1 MNLLT
6 KNSSI
11 QVIKGR
17 LSKTVL
23 SNFAESMKKNYS
35 DRKYI
40 VISIVMVLGLIFLAR
55 LFYVQVVEEKYALSA
70 DNNAIKKKT
79 IFPARG
85 IIYDRN
91 NKILVAN
98 DIAYDLMV
106 IPRQV
111 KDLDTNRFCS
121 LLQISREAFE
131 SRINKASKYSWYKAS
146 LFLGQIPKNE
156 FSYLQE
162 TLYEFKG
169 FYTQERTLRRY
180 PYHSGALN
188 LGDIGEVNRKDIDKD
203 PYYRS
208 GDYIGKSGIEKF
220 YENELRGKKGVEYLL
235 VDVLS
240 RTKGSYKEG
249 RFDTLA
255 VNGQN
260 LFTSLDAEL
269 QVYGERL
276 MKNKLGS
283 IVAIEPSSGEI
294 LSLVSSPSYDPTLL
308 VGRNRGKNF
317 NMLVNDSLK
326 PLYNRALMAAYP
338 PGSTFKMLN
347 ALIALDEGVVNT
359 STEFSCA
366 GPSATPIKCSHNHST
381 PLAMVYGIQQSCNP
395 YFWNTFRATLN
406 NPLLGDVKKGYE
418 SWYHKVRSFGLG
430 QKFNTDLM
438 YEKAGNVPS
447 VEYYDKVY
455 RGSWNAL
462 TVRSLSIGQG
472 ELLITPLQLANLTA
486 AIANRGFYYPP
497 HLVTSVGNKENVI
510 SNYKEKKLVDIKR
523 ENFEPIIEGMEKVVQ
538 VGGTARR
545 GALDSVA
552 VCGKTGTVQNPH
564 GRDHS
569 IFIAFAPK
577 DDPKI
582 AIAVVVENSGDY
594 GGTWAAPI
602 ASLMMEMYLNREV
615 VRKEKEKRILE
626 ADLINQD

>member
-1 MNLLT
+1 
-6 KNSSI
+6 
-11 QVIKGR
+11 
-17 LSKTVL
+17 
-23 SNFAESMKKNYS
+23 MKKNYS

-40 VISIVMVLGLIFLAR
+40 IISIVVVLGLIFLSR
-55 LFYVQVVEEKYALSA
+55 LFYVQILDEKYALSA

-79 IFPARG
+79 IYPARG

-91 NKILVAN
+91 GKILVAN
-98 DIAYDLMV
+98 DVAYDLMV

-111 KDLDTNRFCS
+111 KNIDTTRFCD
-121 LLQISREAFE
+121 LLQISKEDFE
-131 SRINKASKYSWYKAS
+131 KRIKKAAKYSRYKAS
-146 LFLGQIPKNE
+146 LFLGQIPKKE
-156 FSYLQE
+156 FAYLQE

-188 LGDIGEVNRKDIDKD
+188 LGDIGEVNRKDLDRD
-203 PYYRS
+203 EYYRS
-208 GDYIGKSGIEKF
+208 GDYIGKSGIEKY
-220 YENELRGKKGVEYLL
+220 YEKELRGKKGVEYLL
-235 VDVLS
+235 VDVLN
-240 RTKGSYKEG
+240 RAKGSYKDG

-255 VNGQN
+255 INGKN

-269 QVYGERL
+269 QVYGEQL
-276 MKNKLGS
+276 MNNKLGS

-294 LSLVSSPSYDPTLL
+294 LSLVSSPAYDPALL

-317 NMLVNDSLK
+317 NKLVTDSLK

-338 PGSTFKMLN
+338 PGSTFKMIN
-347 ALIALDEGVVNT
+347 ALIALDVDVV
-359 STEFSCA
+359 SIETEFFCA
-366 GPSATPIKCSHNHST
+366 GTVAKPIKCSHNHIT
-381 PLAMVYGIQQSCNP
+381 PLAMIYGIQQSCNP

-406 NPLLGDVKKGYE
+406 NPRIGNVKKGYE
-418 SWYHKVRSFGLG
+418 SWYNKVRSFGLG

-447 VEYYDKVY
+447 VAYYDKVY

-497 HLVTSVGNKENVI
+497 HLVKSVGTKDNFI
-510 SNYKEKKLVDIKR
+510 SKYNEKQVVDIKP
-523 ENFEPIIEGMEKVVQ
+523 EHFEPIIDGMEKVVQ
-538 VGGTARR
+538 IGGTARR
-545 GALDSVA
+545 GALDSIP

-564 GRDHS
+564 GKDHS
-569 IFIAFAPK
+569 VFIAFAPK
-577 DDPKI
+577 DNPKI
-582 AIAVVVENSGDY
+582 AIAVVVENAGNY

-602 ASLMMEMYLNREV
+602 ASLMMEKYLNGKV
-615 VRKEKEKRILE
+615 VRKKKEKRILE
-626 ADLINQD
+626 ADLINQEE

>member
-1 MNLLT
+1 M
-6 KNSSI
+6 
-11 QVIKGR
+11 
-17 LSKTVL
+17 
-23 SNFAESMKKNYS
+23 
-35 DRKYI
+35 D
-40 VISIVMVLGLIFLAR
+40 
-55 LFYVQVVEEKYALSA
+55 EKYALSA
-70 DNNAIKKKT
+70 DNNAIKKRT
-79 IFPARG
+79 VFPARG
-85 IIYDRN
+85 IIYDRYD
-91 NKILVAN
+91 KILVAN
-98 DIAYDLMV
+98 DIAYDLTV

-111 KDLDTNRFCS
+111 KDLDTARFCD
-121 LLQISREAFE
+121 LLQMTKDEFE
-131 SRINKASKYSWYKAS
+131 KRMNKAKHYSWYKAS
-146 LFLGQIPKNE
+146 LFLGQIPKQE
-156 FSYLQE
+156 FAYLQE

-188 LGDIGEVNRKDIDKD
+188 LGDIGEVNRKDIERDD
-203 PYYRS
+203 YYSS

-220 YENELRGKKGVEYLL
+220 YEKELRGKKGVEFLL
-235 VDVLS
+235 VDVLN

-249 RFDTLA
+249 RFDTMA
-255 VNGQN
+255 VNGKN

-269 QVYGERL
+269 QAYGERL
-276 MKNKLGS
+276 MNNKLGS

-294 LSLVSSPSYDPTLL
+294 LSLVSSPAYDPALL

-317 NMLVNDSLK
+317 NLLVNDSLK

-359 STEFSCA
+359 HTEFSCS
-366 GPSATPIKCSHNHST
+366 GTVSTPIKCSHNHIS
-381 PLAMVYGIQQSCNP
+381 PVAMVYGIQQSCNP

-406 NPLLGDVKKGYE
+406 NSKHSDVKKGYE
-418 SWYHKVRSFGLG
+418 SWYKKVRSFGLG
-430 QKFNTDLM
+430 EKFNTDLM

-462 TVRSLSIGQG
+462 TVRSLAIGQG

-497 HLVTSVGNKENVI
+497 HLVKSIDTKENII
-510 SNYKEKKLVDIKR
+510 SNYNEKQIVDINPKY
-523 ENFEPIIEGMEKVVQ
+523 FDPIIEGMEKVVQ

-564 GRDHS
+564 GKDHS

-577 DDPKI
+577 DNPKI
-582 AIAVVVENSGDY
+582 AIAVVVENAGDY

-615 VRKEKEKRILE
+615 VRKEKEKRILD
-626 ADLINQD
+626 ADLINQEE

>member
-1 MNLLT
+1 M
-6 KNSSI
+6 
-11 QVIKGR
+11 R
-17 LSKTVL
+17 LF
-23 SNFAESMKKNYS
+23 SNFVESMKKNYS
-35 DRKYI
+35 ERKYI
-40 VISIVMVLGLIFLAR
+40 IISIVIVLGLILLAR
-55 LFYVQVVEEKYALSA
+55 LFYVQIIDEKYALSA

-79 IFPARG
+79 IYPARG

-91 NKILVAN
+91 GKILVAN

-106 IPRQV
+106 VPRQV
-111 KDLDTNRFCS
+111 KDLDTNRFCD
-121 LLQISREAFE
+121 LLQISKEEFE
-131 SRINKASKYSWYKAS
+131 KRIQKAAKYSRYKAS
-146 LFLGQIPKNE
+146 LFLGQIPKQE
-156 FSYLQE
+156 FAYLQE

-188 LGDIGEVNRKDIDKD
+188 LGDIGEVNRRDLERDS
-203 PYYRS
+203 YYKQ
-208 GDYIGKSGIEKF
+208 GDYIGKSGIEKY
-220 YENELRGKKGVEYLL
+220 YEKDLRGKKGVEFLL

-240 RTKGSYKEG
+240 RTKGSYKDG
-249 RFDTLA
+249 YFDTLA
-255 VNGQN
+255 VNGKN

-294 LSLVSSPSYDPTLL
+294 LSLVSSPSYDPALL

-317 NMLVNDSLK
+317 TLLVNDTLK

-347 ALIALDEGVVNT
+347 ALIALDDNVLTIN
-359 STEFSCA
+359 TEFSCS
-366 GPSATPIKCSHNHST
+366 GPVSTPIKCSHNHIT
-381 PLAMVYGIQQSCNP
+381 PLGMIYGIQQSCNP
-395 YFWNTFRATLN
+395 YFWNAFRATLN
-406 NPLLGDVKKGYE
+406 NPRLNDVKKGFE
-418 SWYHKVRSFGLG
+418 SWHNKVRSFGLG

-462 TVRSLSIGQG
+462 TVRSLAIGQG

-497 HLVTSVGNKENVI
+497 HLVKSIGIEENTI
-510 SNYKEKKLVDIKR
+510 SKYNEKQNVDIKR

-545 GALDSVA
+545 GALDSIA

-577 DDPKI
+577 ENPKI

-615 VRKEKEKRILE
+615 VRERKEKRILN
-626 ADLINQD
+626 ANLIQD

>member
-1 MNLLT
+1 
-6 KNSSI
+6 
-11 QVIKGR
+11 
-17 LSKTVL
+17 
-23 SNFAESMKKNYS
+23 MKKNYS

-40 VISIVMVLGLIFLAR
+40 IIGIVVILGLIFLSR
-55 LFYVQVVEEKYALSA
+55 LFYVQVLDEKYALSA
-70 DNNAIKKKT
+70 DNNAIKKRT

-91 NKILVAN
+91 GKILVAN
-98 DIAYDLMV
+98 DVAYDLMV

-111 KDLDTNRFCS
+111 KNLDTNRFCD
-121 LLQISREAFE
+121 LLNITIEDFE
-131 SRINKASKYSWYKAS
+131 KRMNRASKYSYYKAS
-146 LFLGQIPKNE
+146 LFLGQIPKQE
-156 FSYLQE
+156 FAYLQE
-162 TLYEFKG
+162 TLYEFQG
-169 FYTQERTLRRY
+169 FYSQERTLRKY
-180 PYHSGALN
+180 PYHAGALN
-188 LGDIGEVNRKDIDKD
+188 LGDIGEVNQRDIDRD
-203 PYYRS
+203 SYYKP

-220 YENELRGKKGVEYLL
+220 YEKDLRGKKGVEYLL

-240 RTKGSYKEG
+240 RAKGSYKDG

-255 VNGQN
+255 VNGKS

-269 QVYGERL
+269 QVYGEKL

-294 LSLVSSPSYDPTLL
+294 LSLVSSPSYDPALL

-317 NMLVNDSLK
+317 NKLVNDTLK

-347 ALIALDEGVVNT
+347 ALIALDEEVVT
-359 STEFSCA
+359 IHTEFSCS
-366 GPSATPIKCSHNHST
+366 GPVSTPIKCSHNHIT
-381 PLAMVYGIQQSCNP
+381 PLSMIYGIQQSCNP
-395 YFWNTFRATLN
+395 YFWNTFKATLN
-406 NPLLGDVKKGYE
+406 NPRLGDVKKGYE
-418 SWYHKVRSFGLG
+418 SWYNKVKSFGLG
-430 QKFNTDLM
+430 QKFHTDLM

-462 TVRSLSIGQG
+462 TVRSLAIGQG

-497 HLVTSVGNKENVI
+497 HLVKAIGKGDNLI
-510 SNYKEKKLVDIKR
+510 SQYKEKKLVDIKA
-523 ENFEPIIEGMEKVVQ
+523 ENFEPVIEGMEKVVQ
-538 VGGTARR
+538 SGGTARR
-545 GALDSVA
+545 GALDSIP

-564 GRDHS
+564 GKDHS

-577 DDPKI
+577 DHPKI

-602 ASLMMEMYLNREV
+602 ASLMMEMYLNRKV
-615 VRKEKEKRILE
+615 VRERKEKRILD
-626 ADLINQD
+626 ANLINPE

>member
-1 MNLLT
+1 MT
-6 KNSSI
+6 I
-11 QVIKGR
+11 
-17 LSKTVL
+17 
-23 SNFAESMKKNYS
+23 
-35 DRKYI
+35 
-40 VISIVMVLGLIFLAR
+40 LGLIFLAR
-55 LFYVQVVEEKYALSA
+55 LFYIQIVDEKYALSA
-70 DNNAIKKKT
+70 DNNAIKKRT
-79 IFPARG
+79 VFPARG
-85 IIYDRN
+85 IIYDRYD
-91 NKILVAN
+91 KILVAN
-98 DIAYDLMV
+98 DIAYDLTV

-111 KDLDTNRFCS
+111 KDLDTARFCD
-121 LLQISREAFE
+121 LLQMTKDEFE
-131 SRINKASKYSWYKAS
+131 KRMNKAKHYSWYKAS
-146 LFLGQIPKNE
+146 LFLGQIPKQE
-156 FSYLQE
+156 FAYLQE

-188 LGDIGEVNRKDIDKD
+188 LGDIGEVNRKDIERDD
-203 PYYRS
+203 YYSS

-220 YENELRGKKGVEYLL
+220 YEKELRGKKGVEFLL
-235 VDVLS
+235 VDVLN

-249 RFDTLA
+249 RFDTMA
-255 VNGQN
+255 VNGKN

-269 QVYGERL
+269 QAYGERL
-276 MKNKLGS
+276 MNNKLGS

-294 LSLVSSPSYDPTLL
+294 LSLVSSPAYDPALL

-317 NMLVNDSLK
+317 NLLVNDSLK

-359 STEFSCA
+359 HTEFSCS
-366 GPSATPIKCSHNHST
+366 GTVSTPIKCSHNHIS
-381 PLAMVYGIQQSCNP
+381 PVAMVYGIQQSCNP

-406 NPLLGDVKKGYE
+406 NSKHSDVKKGYE
-418 SWYHKVRSFGLG
+418 SWYKKVRSFGLG
-430 QKFNTDLM
+430 EKFNTDLM

-462 TVRSLSIGQG
+462 TVRSLAIGQG

-497 HLVTSVGNKENVI
+497 HLVKSIDTKENII
-510 SNYKEKKLVDIKR
+510 SNYNEKQIVDINPKY
-523 ENFEPIIEGMEKVVQ
+523 FDPIIEGMEKVVQ

-564 GRDHS
+564 GKDHS

-577 DDPKI
+577 DNPKI
-582 AIAVVVENSGDY
+582 AIAVVVENAGDY

-615 VRKEKEKRILE
+615 VRKEKEKRILD
-626 ADLINQD
+626 ADLINQEE

>member
-1 MNLLT
+1 
-6 KNSSI
+6 
-11 QVIKGR
+11 
-17 LSKTVL
+17 
-23 SNFAESMKKNYS
+23 MKKKYS
-35 DRKYI
+35 ERKYI
-40 VISIVMVLGLIFLAR
+40 VIAIVLVMGIIFLAR
-55 LFYVQVVEEKYALSA
+55 LFFVQVMDEKYALSA
-70 DNNAIKKKT
+70 DNNAIKMKT
-79 IFPARG
+79 IYPARG
-85 IIYDRN
+85 IIYDRY
-91 NKILVAN
+91 KDILVAN
-98 DIAYDLMV
+98 EEAYDLMV

-111 KDLDTNRFCS
+111 KDIDTSRFCN
-121 LLQISREAFE
+121 LLHMTRDEFE
-131 SRINKASKYSWYKAS
+131 SRLKKAAKYSRYKGS
-146 LFLGQIPKNE
+146 LFLGQIPKQE
-156 FSYLQE
+156 FAYIQE

-180 PYHSGALN
+180 PFHSGALN
-188 LGDIGEVNRKDIDKD
+188 LGDIGEVNRKDLEKD
-203 PYYRS
+203 EYYRS

-220 YENELRGKKGVEYLL
+220 YEKELRGKKGVEFLL
-235 VDVLS
+235 VDVLN
-240 RTKGSYKEG
+240 RTQGSYKEG
-249 RFDTLA
+249 RYDTLS
-255 VNGQN
+255 VNGEN
-260 LFTSLDAEL
+260 LFTSLDAQL
-269 QVYGERL
+269 QVYGEKL

-294 LSLVSSPSYDPTLL
+294 LSLVSSPAYDPSLL
-308 VGRNRGKNF
+308 VGRNRGVNF
-317 NMLVNDSLK
+317 NKLVSDTLK

-347 ALIALDEGVVNT
+347 ALIALDEHVVGIE
-359 STEFSCA
+359 TEFSCA
-366 GPSATPIKCSHNHST
+366 GPVATPIKCSHNHIT
-381 PLAMVYGIQQSCNP
+381 PLGMIYGIQQSCNP

-406 NPLLGDVKKGYE
+406 NPTYGDVKKGYE
-418 SWYHKVRSFGLG
+418 SWYRKVRSFGLG

-462 TVRSLSIGQG
+462 TVRSLAIGQG

-497 HLVTSVGNKENVI
+497 HLVKSIGSPENI
-510 SNYKEKKLVDIKR
+510 IKKYNEKQIVDIKP
-523 ENFEPIIEGMEKVVQ
+523 EHFEPIIEGMEKVVQ

-545 GALDSVA
+545 GALDSIP

-577 DDPKI
+577 ENPKI
-582 AIAVVVENSGDY
+582 AIAVVVENSGDF

-626 ADLINQD
+626 ADLINQE

>member
-1 MNLLT
+1 
-6 KNSSI
+6 
-11 QVIKGR
+11 
-17 LSKTVL
+17 
-23 SNFAESMKKNYS
+23 MKKNYS
-35 DRKYI
+35 DRKFIIIGI
-40 VISIVMVLGLIFLAR
+40 VVILGLIFLSR
-55 LFYVQVVEEKYALSA
+55 LFYVQVIDEKYALSA
-70 DNNAIKKKT
+70 DNNAIKMKT
-79 IFPARG
+79 IYPARG

-91 NKILVAN
+91 DRILVAN

-106 IPRQV
+106 IPRQL
-111 KDLDTNRFCS
+111 KDLDTTRFCD
-121 LLQISREAFE
+121 LLNISKEEFE
-131 SRINKASKYSWYKAS
+131 NRMTRAAKYSRYKAS
-146 LFLGQIPKNE
+146 LFLGQIPKQE
-156 FSYLQE
+156 FAYLQE

-169 FYTQERTLRRY
+169 FYVQERTLRRY

-188 LGDIGEVNRKDIDKD
+188 LGDIGEVNRKDLDRD
-203 PYYRS
+203 PYYKQ

-220 YENELRGKKGVEYLL
+220 YEKDLRGEKGVEFLL
-235 VDVLS
+235 VDVLN

-255 VNGQN
+255 VNGKN

-269 QVYGERL
+269 QVYGEKL

-294 LSLVSSPSYDPTLL
+294 LSLVSSPAYDPALL

-317 NMLVNDSLK
+317 TKLVNDTLK

-347 ALIALDEGVVNT
+347 ALIALDEGVVSIN
-359 STEFSCA
+359 TEFSCA
-366 GPSATPIKCSHNHST
+366 GPTATPIKCSHNHIT
-381 PLAMVYGIQQSCNP
+381 PLGMIYGIQQSCNP
-395 YFWNTFRATLN
+395 YFWNTFKATMN
-406 NPLLGDVKKGYE
+406 NPRLGDVKKGYE
-418 SWYHKVRSFGLG
+418 SWYNKVRSFGLG
-430 QKFNTDLM
+430 QKFHTDLM

-447 VEYYDKVY
+447 VAYYDKVY

-462 TVRSLSIGQG
+462 TVRSLAIGQG

-497 HLVTSVGNKENVI
+497 HLVKSIDSKENII
-510 SNYKEKKLVDIKR
+510 SDFNEKQIVDIKP
-523 ENFEPIIEGMEKVVQ
+523 EHFDPIIEGMEKVVQ

-545 GALDSVA
+545 GALDSIP

-582 AIAVVVENSGDY
+582 AIAVVVENAGDY

-602 ASLMMEMYLNREV
+602 ASLMMEMYLNRKV
-615 VRKEKEKRILE
+615 VREQKEKRILE
-626 ADLINQD
+626 AKLIDQEE

>member
-1 MNLLT
+1 M
-6 KNSSI
+6 I
-11 QVIKGR
+11 
-17 LSKTVL
+17 
-23 SNFAESMKKNYS
+23 
-35 DRKYI
+35 
-40 VISIVMVLGLIFLAR
+40 VLGLIFLSR
-55 LFYVQVVEEKYALSA
+55 LFYVQVIDEKYALSA
-70 DNNAIKKKT
+70 DNNAIKMKT
-79 IFPARG
+79 IYPARG

-91 NKILVAN
+91 EKILVAN
-98 DIAYDLMV
+98 DIAYDLTV
-106 IPRQV
+106 IPRQL
-111 KDLDTNRFCS
+111 KNLDTNRFCD
-121 LLQISREAFE
+121 LLNMSKDEFE
-131 SRINKASKYSWYKAS
+131 RRINKASKYSRYKAS
-146 LFLGQIPKNE
+146 LFLGQIPKKE
-156 FSYLQE
+156 FAYLQE

-180 PYHSGALN
+180 PFHSGALN
-188 LGDIGEVNRKDIDKD
+188 LGDIGEVNRKDIDRD
-203 PYYRS
+203 SYYRQ

-220 YENELRGKKGVEYLL
+220 YEKELRGKKGVEFLL
-235 VDVLS
+235 VDVLN

-249 RFDTLA
+249 RFDTMA
-255 VNGQN
+255 VNGEN
-260 LFTSLDAEL
+260 LYTSLDAEL
-269 QVYGERL
+269 QVYGELL

-283 IVAIEPSSGEI
+283 IVAIEPASGEI
-294 LSLVSSPSYDPTLL
+294 LSLVSSPSYDPALL

-317 NMLVNDSLK
+317 NKLVNDTLK

-347 ALIALDEGVVNT
+347 ALIALDDDVLTIN
-359 STEFSCA
+359 TEFSCA
-366 GPSATPIKCSHNHST
+366 GTVAKPIKCSHSHIT
-381 PLAMVYGIQQSCNP
+381 PLGMIYGIQQSCNP

-406 NPLLGDVKKGYE
+406 NPRLNDVKKGYE

-462 TVRSLSIGQG
+462 TVRSLAIGQG

-486 AIANRGFYYPP
+486 AIANQGFYYPP
-497 HLVTSVGNKENVI
+497 HLVKSIGKKENI
-510 SNYKEKKLVDIKR
+510 IGKYKEKQIVNIKP
-523 ENFEPIIEGMEKVVQ
+523 EHFKPIIEGMEKVVQ

-577 DDPKI
+577 DDPQI
-582 AIAVVVENSGDY
+582 AIAVVVENTGDY

-615 VRKEKEKRILE
+615 VRKQKEKRILE
-626 ADLINQD
+626 ADLINQEE